1 MNVSR
6 IRYIEPPGKNLIFVR
21 HLYENRTR
29 AWLLCAEQQQQ
40 FESGSLRELIE
51 CEVYDG
57 LCHVDKCPV
66 TLGTNR
72 RSAGHIDPGQTRLRL
87 FGEDKAILSWRD
99 PSLPADSPNKW
110 RLNAPHFGDCSLYEA
125 DPRRLKY
132 LRPLT
137 FVVFENWF
145 VAIVYSERKDSKWC
159 TAPDAQNNVV
169 VLWVGFNERFDVH
182 ADPFFWQKQVDRD
195 DRLIVAP
202 LDFNNPNSDY
212 LLIETY
218 RMERRKQTVARAS
231 IVYHDFKILGLQKYV
246 IIDGNYEKQTNK
258 IDPYERVTYST
269 SNDRISPRSPSATA
283 NIDSTATSGI
293 VASMMLFYF

>member
-1 MNVSR
+1 MFIPLFLGEHLQLLLSR
-6 IRYIEPPGKNLIFVR
+6 HHPTPGIA
-21 HLYENRTR
+21 TR

-87 FGEDKAILSWRD
+87 FGEYKAILSWRD

-137 FVVFENWF
+137 FVVFEN
-145 VAIVYSERKDSKWC
+145 C
-159 TAPDAQNNVV
+159 
-169 VLWVGFNERFDVH
+169 
-182 ADPFFWQKQVDRD
+182 
-195 DRLIVAP
+195 
-202 LDFNNPNSDY
+202 DY

-246 IIDGNYEKQTNK
+246 IIDGNYEKQTNE

-269 SNDRISPRSPSATA
+269 SNNRISPRSPSATA